1 MEKAKKVKIFL
12 GSAYIL
18 ILVTFLWFIFSHF
31 SISDFSSFDI
41 IKENRNNL
49 NKVKNNNFFLS
60 SFLFLILCIVWTILL
75 GFATPIILIGGFI
88 FGKWIGTFLLVF
100 GFTLGSSLLYLFA
113 DFFFKEI
120 IKEKFQSKFSNFTDF
135 FKKNEFLYFFLY
147 RLVGGIPFAIQNL
160 LPTLFNIKLKNYFF
174 GTFFG
179 LTPQLFIGSSLGA
192 GLNSIINESQEAPTF
207 FETLKNPEIYMPIL
221 GLLIVFIIT
230 FALRKKLFKF

>member
-120 IKEKFQSKFSNFTDF
+120 IKEKFQSRFSNFTDF
-135 FKKNEFLYFFLY
+135 FKKNEFLYFF
-147 RLVGGIPFAIQNL
+147 
-160 LPTLFNIKLKNYFF
+160 
-174 GTFFG
+174 
-179 LTPQLFIGSSLGA
+179 FI
-192 GLNSIINESQEAPTF
+192 
-207 FETLKNPEIYMPIL
+207 
-221 GLLIVFIIT
+221 
-230 FALRKKLFKF
+230 

>member
-120 IKEKFQSKFSNFTDF
+120 IKEKFQSRFSNFTDF

-192 GLNSIINESQEAPTF
+192 GLNSIINESQEAPKF

>member
-100 GFTLGSSLLYLFA
+100 GFTLGSSILYLFA

-120 IKEKFQSKFSNFTDF
+120 IKEKFHSRFSNFTDF

-160 LPTLFNIKLKNYFF
+160 LPTLFNIKLRNYFF

-179 LTPQLFIGSSLGA
+179 LAPQLFIGCSLGA

-221 GLLIVFIIT
+221 GLLIVFIIA